1 MTTSNERLNAS
12 LRILRRILERGGLL
26 TRDELL
32 SEFADEE
39 VRYAETQ
46 RRVHCSTSG
55 ECIIAPAGAR
65 LLNDFAVSRGIH
77 ADPLAGS

>member
-32 SEFADEE
+32 SEFTDEE
-39 VRYAETQ
+39 SGT
-46 RRVHCSTSG
+46 RR
-55 ECIIAPAGAR
+55 
-65 LLNDFAVSRGIH
+65 LN
-77 ADPLAGS
+77 AGSIAAHPASASSLLLGPDC